1 MQHLFNQR
9 ALWQSAALRSMLLGP
24 VTLQPSTI
32 LGPRMASYFLRNAC
46 LIPSPRWVSTSG
58 AVWTTA
64 PRKSTTEEG
73 HSQADPGQEDILGDR
88 SIGLV
93 QRFRRTLKQYGK
105 VMIPLHL
112 ITSSMWFG
120 TFYYAAMQG
129 INVVPFLEYVGFPEK
144 LVKLLEHSQSGYAL
158 TAYAMYKIA
167 TPARYTVTLGGTSL
181 SIRYLRKHGHMTT
194 PPPVKEY
201 LQDKMEETR
210 ERLSEK
216 MEETKDRFSEK
227 MEETRDRLSGRIGDN
242 KDKLAEKLQETKDKV
257 SFRKKPE

>member
-9 ALWQSAALRSMLLGP
+9 TLRQADALRSMLLGP
-24 VTLQPSTI
+24 SL
-32 LGPRMASYFLRNAC
+32 
-46 LIPSPRWVSTSG
+46 SPRWVSTSG
-58 AVWTTA
+58 ALWTAA
-64 PRKSTTEEG
+64 PHKPTGEG
-73 HSQADPGQEDILGDR
+73 QNQSPADPGQGDPADILGDR
-88 SIGLV
+88 SVGLV

-105 VMIPLHL
+105 VMIPVHL
-112 ITSSMWFG
+112 LTSSMWFG
-120 TFYYAAMQG
+120 TFYYAAMKG
-129 INVVPFLEYVGFPEK
+129 VNVVPFLEYVGFPEK
-144 LVKLLEHSQSGYAL
+144 LVKLLENSQSGYAL

-181 SIRYLRKHGHMTT
+181 SIRYLRKHGHMAT

-216 MEETKDRFSEK
+216 MEETKDRLSEK
-227 MEETRDRLSGRIGDN
+227 MEETRDRLSGRMGEN

-257 SFRKKPE
+257 YFRKKKE